1 MYSLKKLLALM
12 NDKEIN
18 ASDLHIKS
26 NNKPYYRINK
36 NLVPV
41 GEKILTENEII
52 EMIKEIINEE
62 YLKELN
68 KKGSIDYGYYLEGTR
83 YRINIFKTQGSIALA
98 ARRILNPPD
107 SFEILNLP
115 SDLIKNIVNKMRGLV
130 LVSGPAGSGKT
141 TTCASIIQ
149 YINKNYSKRIV
160 SIEDP
165 IEYVFNDV
173 KSFITQ
179 REVGLDTTSFLQ
191 GLKDALRQDPDIIF
205 IGELRDPESTLI
217 ALNSAETGH
226 MVITTVH
233 SENTIKTIYRILD
246 MFKEEQREVAREI
259 LMNSITAIIS
269 QKLVNSIRT
278 GNLLPVIEILVATP
292 TIRGLIR
299 DNELNKIYDYIL
311 NGEYDGMITFGKSL
325 KNLIKQGHIAKE
337 MALKLT
343 DHPEELYQV
352 EETYST
358 DTFVKGLSSDYSSSF
373 SYSSIENS
381 KTNEINEEDQESFY
395 KSSEGSIFF

>member
-217 ALNSAETGH
+217 ALNAAETGH

-395 KSSEGSIFF
+395 KSGEGSIFF

>member
-217 ALNSAETGH
+217 ALNAAETGH

-233 SENTIKTIYRILD
+233 SENTVKTIYRILD

-278 GNLLPVIEILVATP
+278 GNLLPIIEILVATP

-352 EETYST
+352 EENYST
-358 DTFVKGLSSDYSSSF
+358 DTFVKGFSSDYSSSF
-373 SYSSIENS
+373 SYSSIQDS

-395 KSSEGSIFF
+395 KSGEGSIFF

>member
-1 MYSLKKLLALM
+1 MYSFKKLLVLM

-36 NLVPV
+36 NLVPI
-41 GEKILTENEII
+41 GDKILTENEII
-52 EMIKEIINEE
+52 NMIKEIIEDE
-62 YLKELN
+62 DYLKDLN
-68 KKGSIDYGYYLEGTR
+68 KKGSIDYGYYLENTR
-83 YRINIFKTQGSIALA
+83 YRINIFKTQGSLALA
-98 ARRILNPPD
+98 ARRILNPPEN
-107 SFEILNLP
+107 FEELNLP
-115 SDLIKNIVNKMRGLV
+115 SNLIKNIVNKMRGLV
-130 LVSGPAGSGKT
+130 IVSGPAGSGKT

-149 YINKNYSKRIV
+149 YINKNYTKRIV

-165 IEYVFNDV
+165 IEYVFKDI

-217 ALNSAETGH
+217 ALNASETGH
-226 MVITTVH
+226 MLITTIH
-233 SENTIKTIYRILD
+233 SENTTKTIYRILD
-246 MFKEEQREVAREI
+246 MFKQEQREVAREI

-269 QKLVNSIRT
+269 QKLITSLKT
-278 GNLLPVIEILVATP
+278 GNLIPIIEILVVTP

-325 KNLIKQGHIAKE
+325 KNLIKQGHITKE
-337 MALKLT
+337 IALKLT
-343 DHPEELYQV
+343 DHPEEIYQV
-352 EETYST
+352 EEDYTNNNFTTGIASNYSNQYNHYNKEEEEQS
-358 DTFVKGLSSDYSSSF
+358 DT
-373 SYSSIENS
+373 N
-381 KTNEINEEDQESFY
+381 TNYY
-395 KSSEGSIFF
+395 KSNEGSIFF

>member
-217 ALNSAETGH
+217 ALNAAETGH

>member
-36 NLVPV
+36 NLVPI
-41 GEKILTENEII
+41 GEKILTENDII
-52 EMIKEIINEE
+52 NMIKEIIEDEE
-62 YLKELN
+62 YLRDLYR
-68 KKGSIDYGYYLEGTR
+68 KGSIDYGYYLENTR

-98 ARRILNPPD
+98 ARRILNPPEN
-107 SFEILNLP
+107 FEALNLP

-130 LVSGPAGSGKT
+130 IVSGSAGSGKT

-149 YINKNYSKRIV
+149 YINKNYAKRIV

-165 IEYVFNDV
+165 IEYVFNDI

-179 REVGLDTTSFLQ
+179 REVGLDTISFLQ

-217 ALNSAETGH
+217 ALNAAETGH
-226 MVITTVH
+226 MVITTIH

-269 QKLVNSIRT
+269 QKLITSIKT
-278 GNLLPVIEILVATP
+278 KNLIPIVEILVVTP

-311 NGEYDGMITFGKSL
+311 NGEYDGMITFAKSL
-325 KNLIKQGHIAKE
+325 KNLIKQGHITKE
-337 MALKLT
+337 MAIKLT

-352 EETYST
+352 EESYTS
-358 DTFVKGLSSDYSSSF
+358 DSFVKGISSNYNQEYHYNSS
-373 SYSSIENS
+373 YQNTTELQ
-381 KTNEINEEDQESFY
+381 EEEKDSFY
-395 KSSEGSIFF
+395 KSNEGSIFF

>member
-217 ALNSAETGH
+217 ALNAAETGH

-278 GNLLPVIEILVATP
+278 GNLLPIIEILVATP

-325 KNLIKQGHIAKE
+325 KNLIKQGHITKE

-395 KSSEGSIFF
+395 KSGEGSIFF

>member
-217 ALNSAETGH
+217 ALNAAETGH

-381 KTNEINEEDQESFY
+381 KTNEINEEDQKSFY
-395 KSSEGSIFF
+395 RSGEGSIFF

>member
-217 ALNSAETGH
+217 ALNAAETGH

-278 GNLLPVIEILVATP
+278 GNLVPLIEILVATP

-325 KNLIKQGHIAKE
+325 KNLIKQGHITKE

-352 EETYST
+352 EENYST
-358 DTFVKGLSSDYSSSF
+358 DTFVKGFSSDYSSSF
-373 SYSSIENS
+373 SYSSIQDS

>member
-130 LVSGPAGSGKT
+130 LVSGLAGSGKT

-217 ALNSAETGH
+217 ALNAAETGH

-278 GNLLPVIEILVATP
+278 GNLLPIIEILVATP

>member
-217 ALNSAETGH
+217 ALNA
-226 MVITTVH
+226 
-233 SENTIKTIYRILD
+233 
-246 MFKEEQREVAREI
+246 A
-259 LMNSITAIIS
+259 
-269 QKLVNSIRT
+269 
-278 GNLLPVIEILVATP
+278 
-292 TIRGLIR
+292 
-299 DNELNKIYDYIL
+299 
-311 NGEYDGMITFGKSL
+311 
-325 KNLIKQGHIAKE
+325 
-337 MALKLT
+337 
-343 DHPEELYQV
+343 
-352 EETYST
+352 
-358 DTFVKGLSSDYSSSF
+358 
-373 SYSSIENS
+373 
-381 KTNEINEEDQESFY
+381 
-395 KSSEGSIFF
+395 

>member
-36 NLVPV
+36 NLVPI
-41 GEKILTENEII
+41 GEKILTENDII
-52 EMIKEIINEE
+52 NMIKEIIEDEE
-62 YLKELN
+62 YLRDLYR
-68 KKGSIDYGYYLEGTR
+68 KGSIDYGYYLENTR

-98 ARRILNPPD
+98 ARRILNPPEN
-107 SFEILNLP
+107 FEALNLP

-130 LVSGPAGSGKT
+130 IVSGPAGSGKT

-149 YINKNYSKRIV
+149 YINKNYAKRIV

-165 IEYVFNDV
+165 IEYVFNDI

-179 REVGLDTTSFLQ
+179 REVGLDTISFLQ

-217 ALNSAETGH
+217 ALNAAETGH
-226 MVITTVH
+226 MVITTIH

-269 QKLVNSIRT
+269 QKLITSIKT
-278 GNLLPVIEILVATP
+278 KNLIPIVEILVVTP

-325 KNLIKQGHIAKE
+325 KNLIKQGHITKE
-337 MALKLT
+337 MAIKLT

-352 EETYST
+352 EESYTS
-358 DTFVKGLSSDYSSSF
+358 DSFVKGISSNYNQEYHYNSS
-373 SYSSIENS
+373 YQNTTELQ
-381 KTNEINEEDQESFY
+381 EEEKDSFY
-395 KSSEGSIFF
+395 KSNEGSIFF

>member
-1 MYSLKKLLALM
+1 
-12 NDKEIN
+12 
-18 ASDLHIKS
+18 
-26 NNKPYYRINK
+26 
-36 NLVPV
+36 
-41 GEKILTENEII
+41 
-52 EMIKEIINEE
+52 
-62 YLKELN
+62 
-68 KKGSIDYGYYLEGTR
+68 
-83 YRINIFKTQGSIALA
+83 
-98 ARRILNPPD
+98 
-107 SFEILNLP
+107 
-115 SDLIKNIVNKMRGLV
+115 
-130 LVSGPAGSGKT
+130 
-141 TTCASIIQ
+141 
-149 YINKNYSKRIV
+149 
-160 SIEDP
+160 
-165 IEYVFNDV
+165 
-173 KSFITQ
+173 
-179 REVGLDTTSFLQ
+179 
-191 GLKDALRQDPDIIF
+191 
-205 IGELRDPESTLI
+205 
-217 ALNSAETGH
+217 

>member
-1 MYSLKKLLALM
+1 MYIMYSLKKLLSLM
-12 NDKEIN
+12 NDEEIN

-36 NLVPV
+36 NLVPI
-41 GEKILTENEII
+41 GDKILTENDII
-52 EMIKEIINEE
+52 NMIKEIIEDEE
-62 YLKELN
+62 YLKDLN
-68 KKGSIDYGYYLEGTR
+68 RKGSVDYGYCLDNTR
-83 YRINIFKTQGSIALA
+83 YRINIFKTQGKLALS
-98 ARRILNPPD
+98 ARRILNPPENL
-107 SFEILNLP
+107 EILNLP
-115 SDLIKNIVNKMRGLV
+115 SDLIKNIVNKMKGLV
-130 LVSGPAGSGKT
+130 IVSGLAGSGKT

-165 IEYVFNDV
+165 IEYVFDDI
-173 KSFITQ
+173 KSLITQ
-179 REVGLDTTSFLQ
+179 REVGLDTISFLQ
-191 GLKDALRQDPDIIF
+191 GLKDTLRQDPDIIF

-217 ALNSAETGH
+217 ALNAAETGH

-269 QKLVNSIRT
+269 QKLITSIKTNS
-278 GNLLPVIEILVATP
+278 LVPVIEILISTP
-292 TIRGLIR
+292 TIKGLIR

-325 KNLIKQGHIAKE
+325 KNLIKQGHITKE
-337 MALKLT
+337 MAIKLT

-352 EETYST
+352 EEYYTT
-358 DTFVKGLSSDYSSSF
+358 DTFTTGISSNYSSNYN
-373 SYSSIENS
+373 YSDL
-381 KTNEINEEDQESFY
+381 TNDEEEKNDNFY

>member
-1 MYSLKKLLALM
+1 MYSLKKLLTLM

-36 NLVPV
+36 NLVPI

-52 EMIKEIINEE
+52 EMIKEIISED

-68 KKGSIDYGYYLEGTR
+68 KKGSIDYGYYLENTR
-83 YRINIFKTQGSIALA
+83 YRMNIFKTQGSIALA

-107 SFEILNLP
+107 SFEIINLP

-165 IEYVFNDV
+165 IEYVFTDI

-179 REVGLDTTSFLQ
+179 REVGLDTISFLQ

-217 ALNSAETGH
+217 ALNAAETGH

-269 QKLVNSIRT
+269 QKLINSLKT
-278 GNLLPVIEILVATP
+278 GNLVPVIEILVATP
-292 TIRGLIR
+292 TIKGLIR

-325 KNLIKQGHIAKE
+325 KNLIKQGHITKE
-337 MALKLT
+337 MAIKLT

-352 EETYST
+352 E
-358 DTFVKGLSSDYSSSF
+358 D
-373 SYSSIENS
+373 SYSSDNFVKDISYHS
-381 KTNEINEEDQESFY
+381 KRQFEETEQTDNFY

>member
-217 ALNSAETGH
+217 ALNAAETGH

-233 SENTIKTIYRILD
+233 SENTVKTIYRILD

-278 GNLLPVIEILVATP
+278 GNLLPIIEILVATP